1 MVDDS
6 GKRHLGKSVDGVLLV
21 RLEGGWGLF
30 LSFLLS
36 LCLPSFLLMLG
47 YAPGIPLAV
56 YNGVCYQGG
65 RIVSC
70 EEDVSSYV
78 APETFYAPTPAPAAP
93 VYELRKVLNC
103 AGQYET
109 RKVLKG
115 APTPVVNCPVLPRVQ
130 TLPAPV
136 PSAGP
141 VYGWKPRRMPRAVVR
156 RPYKPR
162 FEPRA
167 RERTPSG
174 ELCPIAGYVRRPIP
188 GVAEEQIFKCTAGQ
202 PVVIDPGIAFMGR
215 QEALAR
221 HGLGSLDDF
230 TIGNTIVPT
239 WALIA
244 AIAVGALWFMKARR

>member
-1 MVDDS
+1 
-6 GKRHLGKSVDGVLLV
+6 
-21 RLEGGWGLF
+21 
-30 LSFLLS
+30 
-36 LCLPSFLLMLG
+36 MLG
-47 YAPGIPLAV
+47 YASGIPLAV

-70 EEDVSSYV
+70 DEDASSYV
-78 APETFYAPTPAPAAP
+78 APETFYAPAPAPAAP

-115 APTPVVNCPVLPRVQ
+115 APTPVINCPVLPRVQ

-141 VYGWKPRRMPRAVVR
+141 VYGYRPRRMPRAVVR

-202 PVVIDPGIAFMGR
+202 PVVIDPGIAAAGR
-215 QEALAR
+215 SEALAR
-221 HGLGSLDDF
+221 HGLGGF
-230 TIGNTIVPT
+230 
-239 WALIA
+239 
-244 AIAVGALWFMKARR
+244 GALASGDLTSEFWSGVMFSLGAAAVAYFVLRKKR